1 MLRACFARKGSR
13 AMLRCDPS
21 QICPLE
27 SYHDFLN
34 DTLHHQTRLYHS
46 SFDFQVIHQSSK
58 SNARVGRITTSHG
71 HIDTPGYVAVATNG
85 ALKCVEFSKADDE
98 GLQLAFCNTY
108 HLMLHPGVETV
119 ERAGGLH
126 KFTGRR
132 EDRPLITDS
141 GGFQIFSL
149 AYGGVHEEIHS
160 LKRQGKSKLRSGNK
174 VVSVGEKGVTFKSY
188 RDGTEMLLSPES
200 SVRAQKSLGADI
212 ILPLD
217 ELPPYHVRS
226 REELSASVERSHQWE
241 RQSLEEHLRDP
252 RDQAMYGI
260 IHGGMDKDLRSESVR
275 FVAGFSDF
283 KGFAIGGS
291 LGKNREELVDIM
303 THVMREISTLSSN
316 HNHRPCHVLGIA
328 DPISIPPLVKLGCD
342 TFDSCYMTRI
352 ARHGCMITADGPLK
366 VRSGKFKDAHRP
378 PVEDCRC
385 STCKN
390 YSLSYL
396 HHLVKA
402 SEPLACSLLSLHN
415 ISYMCA
421 TMARI
426 RDSILMD
433 QI

>member
-1 MLRACFARKGSR
+1 MLRACFARIGGR
-13 AMLRCDPS
+13 EVVRCDPLA
-21 QICPLE
+21 ICAG
-27 SYHDFLN
+27 SYYDMFF
-34 DTLHHQTRLYHS
+34 DS
-46 SFDFQVIHQSSK
+46 SAVCNQRRGYSFEFQVIHQSSK
-58 SNARVGRITTSHG
+58 SNARVGRIVTSHG
-71 HIDTPGYVAVATNG
+71 HVDTPGYVAVATNG
-85 ALKCVEFSKADDE
+85 ALKCVEFSKADEE

-108 HLMLHPGVETV
+108 HLMLHPGVDAV

-126 KFTGRR
+126 TFIGRT
-132 EDRPLITDS
+132 DRPLITDS

-174 VVSVGEKGVTFKSY
+174 VVSVGDDGVVFKSY
-188 RDGTEMLLSPES
+188 RDGTQMLLSPES
-200 SVRAQKSLGADI
+200 SVRAQKILGADI

-226 REELSASVERSHQWE
+226 REELAASVERSHQWE

-252 RDQAMYGI
+252 RGQAMYGI
-260 IHGGMDKDLRSESVR
+260 VHGGMDKDLRSESVR

-283 KGFAIGGS
+283 RGFAIGGS
-291 LGKNREELVDIM
+291 LGKNREELVHIM
-303 THVMREISTLSSN
+303 THVMQDISTYSS
-316 HNHRPCHVLGIA
+316 HDNHRPSHVLGIA
-328 DPISIPPLVKLGCD
+328 DPISIPRLVGLGCD
-342 TFDSCYMTRI
+342 TFDSCWPTRV

-366 VRSGKFKDAHRP
+366 VRSAKFKNAHRP
-378 PVEDCRC
+378 PVEDCCC
-385 STCKN
+385 STCKR
-390 YSLSYL
+390 YTLSYL

-421 TMARI
+421 MMARI
-426 RDSILMD
+426 RNSILMD